1 MKKIALAFVALT
13 ILSPVLC
20 LAGTAPA
27 APPAED
33 LLQQIFAAPAPL
45 TGDIPAPQ
53 LMTTTCEPTC
63 DELDG
68 QWCDAKGTCYTG
80 PSCVPVGCFCFQNH
94 FLCP

>member
-13 ILSPVLC
+13 VLSPALC

-27 APPAED
+27 APPAEE
-33 LLQQIFAAPAPL
+33 LLQQIFA
-45 TGDIPAPQ
+45 PAPQ
-53 LMTTTCEPTC
+53 LTTTTCEPTC

-80 PSCVPVGCFCFQNH
+80 PACIPVGCFCFQNH
-94 FLCP
+94 FICP

>member
-1 MKKIALAFVALT
+1 MKKLALAFVTLAV
-13 ILSPVLC
+13 LSPVLC
-20 LAGTAPA
+20 LADTAPA
-27 APPAED
+27 APPAEE
-33 LLQQIFAAPAPL
+33 LLQQIFVSPAASPAPV
-45 TGDIPAPQ
+45 

-80 PSCVPVGCFCFQNH
+80 PACVPVGCFCFQNH